1 MLEYEIYAELCCL
14 IIPVAFIFMRYNR
27 PVNLGSVN
35 FGSVNLSPGNANAM
49 KSRGMLPGLRYT
61 LFAVLLGVQ
70 AITLVAVLALGRS
83 STEAITREHA
93 HQILNHLADT
103 TADNTRRFLEPA
115 EHSATLSRELLE
127 RGVLKANDT
136 VGLERYFLA
145 QLHSNPQLAGI
156 YLGQTNGG
164 FVFVKRDSDGNSEGF
179 SSKFIGFAA
188 GARQVSRITRDANLN
203 IIKREMLPADTY
215 DPRSRPWYRAA
226 NQAGATIWTDPY
238 VFFTSKR
245 PGVTAA
251 SPVMRANKMIGVIGV
266 DIEISGLS
274 NFLNDVPLSEHGRAF
289 IVDRNGTA
297 VAFPKLDWVGREFSD
312 ELPQASMVGGAV
324 VQSMLSSGSSHAL
337 PPAMASFEVGQ
348 DGYFG
353 ILRPFAIGNGT
364 TWLIGVHAP
373 SQDFMQ
379 EFVAQNAQ
387 QNSRIAWIFGL
398 TCLLA
403 WPLVFGATL
412 PFTRLQR
419 QATIDDLTGLP
430 NRAEFM
436 RQASRNIMQLHRQG
450 RTAVIAI
457 LDLDG
462 FKQVNDQFGH
472 QSGDEVLQIVGQRLQ
487 MAARES
493 DLIGRLGGD
502 EFALLLPDVG
512 ADQAQAFVARI
523 RSSLC
528 DQPMRSSVSEHRI
541 GATIGVTSLE
551 HASSLRELLARADQ
565 ALLSGKSTSKNQT
578 YVSAAI

>member
-1 MLEYEIYAELCCL
+1 
-14 IIPVAFIFMRYNR
+14 MRYNR
-27 PVNLGSVN
+27 PVNARIVN
-35 FGSVNLSPGNANAM
+35 
-49 KSRGMLPGLRYT
+49 SRGMLPSLRYM
-61 LFAVLLGVQ
+61 LFALLLGVQ
-70 AITLVAVLALGRS
+70 AITLFALLAFGHA

-93 HQILNHLADT
+93 HQILNHLVDT

-115 EHSATLSRELLE
+115 EHSAILSRELLE
-127 RGVLKANDT
+127 RGVLRASDT

-156 YLGQTNGG
+156 YLGQPNGG
-164 FVFVKRDSDGNSEGF
+164 FVFVKRDGQGF
-179 SSKFIGFAA
+179 SSKFIGFAS
-188 GARQVSRITRDANLN
+188 GVRQVKRVTRDANLN
-203 IIKREMLPADTY
+203 ILKRETLPADTY

-226 NQAGATIWTDPY
+226 NRAGATIWTDPY
-238 VFFTSKR
+238 VFFTSRR

-251 SPVMRANKMIGVIGV
+251 SPVMRANEMIGVIGV

-312 ELPQASMVGGAV
+312 ELPKADMVGGAV
-324 VQSMLSSGSSHAL
+324 VQQMLGAGSSRDL
-337 PPAMASFEVGQ
+337 PSSINSSDTGSFNMSSFEVGQ

-353 ILRPFAIGNGT
+353 ILRPFTIGNGT
-364 TWLIGVHAP
+364 SWLIGVHAP
-373 SQDFMQ
+373 SHDFMQ
-379 EFVAQNAQ
+379 EFVAQNAE
-387 QNSRIAWIFGL
+387 QNTRIAWIFAL
-398 TCLLA
+398 PCLLA

-412 PFTRLQR
+412 PFTKLQR

-436 RQASRNIMQLHRQG
+436 RQAARNIKQLHRQG

-472 QSGDEVLQIVGQRLQ
+472 QSGDEVLSIVGQRLS
-487 MAARES
+487 MASRES

-502 EFALLLPDVG
+502 EFALLLPDVR
-512 ADQAQAFVARI
+512 AEDAQTFVARI
-523 RSSLC
+523 RATLC
-528 DQPMRSSVSEHRI
+528 DQPVRSGLDEHHI
-541 GATIGVTSLE
+541 GATIGVTVLEGAMSLP
-551 HASSLRELLARADQ
+551 ELLAKADR
-565 ALLSGKSTSKNQT
+565 ALLGGKTKSKNQT
-578 YVSAAI
+578 YLAAST

>member
-1 MLEYEIYAELCCL
+1 MT
-14 IIPVAFIFMRYNR
+14 YN
-27 PVNLGSVN
+27 PCVNLG
-35 FGSVNLSPGNANAM
+35 PENAGTM
-49 KSRGMLPGLRYT
+49 KSTLKSAFTSRGMLPGLRYM
-61 LFAVLLGVQ
+61 LFALLIGVQ
-70 AITLVAVLALGRS
+70 AITLVAVLAFGRT

-115 EHSATLSRELLE
+115 ERSATLSRELLE
-127 RGVLKANDT
+127 RGVLKATDA

-156 YLGQTNGG
+156 YLGQPNGA
-164 FVFVKRDSDGNSEGF
+164 FVFVKREGNGF
-179 SSKFIGFAA
+179 SSKFIAFDS
-188 GARQVSRITRDANLN
+188 GARQVKRLTRDANLN
-203 IIKREMLPADTY
+203 ILKRETLASDTY

-251 SPVMRANKMIGVIGV
+251 TPVMTSGQMIGVVGV

-274 NFLNDVPLSEHGRAF
+274 SFLNDVPLSEHGRAF

-297 VAFPKLDWVGREFSD
+297 VAFPKLDWVGREFG
-312 ELPQASMVGGAV
+312 EGLPQADAIGGAV
-324 VQSMLSSGSSHAL
+324 VQSMLHAGSSRDL
-337 PPAMASFEVGQ
+337 PSSLSLSNMSSFEVGQ

-353 ILRPFAIGNGT
+353 MLRPFTIGNGT
-364 TWLIGVHAP
+364 SWLIGIHAP

-379 EFVAQNAQ
+379 EFAAQNAQ
-387 QNSRIAWIFGL
+387 QNTRIFWIFGL

-412 PFTRLQR
+412 PVTRLQR

-436 RQASRNIMQLHRQG
+436 RQATLNIAQLHRQG

-472 QSGDEVLQIVGQRLQ
+472 QSGDEVLRIVGQRLQ
-487 MAARES
+487 MASRES
-493 DLIGRLGGD
+493 DMIGRLGGD
-502 EFALLLPDVG
+502 EFALLLPDVS
-512 ADQAQAFVARI
+512 AHQAQAFIARI
-523 RSSLC
+523 HSSLC
-528 DQPMRSSVSEHRI
+528 DQPIRSSITEHRI

-551 HASSLRELLARADQ
+551 HDSSLPELLARADH
-565 ALLSGKSTSKNQT
+565 ALLGGKIQSKNQT
-578 YVSAAI
+578 YLAAPR

>member
-1 MLEYEIYAELCCL
+1 
-14 IIPVAFIFMRYNR
+14 
-27 PVNLGSVN
+27 
-35 FGSVNLSPGNANAM
+35 M

-61 LFAVLLGVQ
+61 LFALLLGVQ
-70 AITLVAVLALGRS
+70 AVTLVAVLAFGRA

-115 EHSATLSRELLE
+115 EHSATLTRELLE
-127 RGVLKANDT
+127 RGLLKANDT

-156 YLGQTNGG
+156 YLGRSNGG
-164 FVFVKRDSDGNSEGF
+164 FVFVKRDGEGF
-179 SSKFIGFAA
+179 SSKFIGFDS
-188 GARQVSRITRDANLN
+188 GVRQVKRVTRDANLN
-203 IIKREMLPADTY
+203 ILNREILAADTY
-215 DPRSRPWYRAA
+215 DPRSRLWYRAA
-226 NQAGATIWTDPY
+226 NRAGATIWTDPY

-251 SPVMRANKMIGVIGV
+251 SPVMRANEMIGVVGV

-289 IVDRNGTA
+289 IVDRHGTA
-297 VAFPKLDWVGREFSD
+297 VAFPKLDWVGREFGD
-312 ELPQASMVGGAV
+312 GLPKADMVGGAV
-324 VQSMLSSGSSHAL
+324 VQSMLGAGSSHDL
-337 PPAMASFEVGQ
+337 PLGTGSLGTGSLGMSSFEVGQ
-348 DGYFG
+348 DDYFG
-353 ILRPFAIGNGT
+353 ILRPFTIGNGT
-364 TWLIGVHAP
+364 SWLIGVHAP

-379 EFVAQNAQ
+379 EFAAQNAQ
-387 QNSRIAWIFGL
+387 QNSRIAWIFML

-412 PFTRLQR
+412 PFTKLQR

-436 RQASRNIMQLHRQG
+436 RQAARNIKQLHRQ
-450 RTAVIAI
+450 RRSAVIAI

-472 QSGDEVLQIVGQRLQ
+472 QSGDEVLSIVGQRLL
-487 MAARES
+487 MASRDS

-502 EFALLLPDVG
+502 EFALLLPDVR
-512 ADQAQAFVARI
+512 AEDAQAFVARI
-523 RSSLC
+523 RATLC
-528 DQPMRSSVSEHRI
+528 DQPICSSGAAHQI
-541 GATIGVTSLE
+541 GATIGVTVLERAVSLP
-551 HASSLRELLARADQ
+551 ELLAQADQ
-565 ALLSGKSTSKNQT
+565 ALLGGKIKSKNQT
-578 YVSAAI
+578 YLSAPT

>member
-1 MLEYEIYAELCCL
+1 MLASGLDALERCL
-14 IIPVAFIFMRYNR
+14 IIPVPFIFMRYNR
-27 PVNLGSVN
+27 PVNLG
-35 FGSVNLSPGNANAM
+35 PGHANTM
-49 KSRGMLPGLRYT
+49 KSRGMLPGLRYM
-61 LFAVLLGVQ
+61 LFALLLGVQ
-70 AITLVAVLALGRS
+70 AITLFVLLAFGHA

-115 EHSATLSRELLE
+115 ERSAALSRELLE
-127 RGVLKANDT
+127 RGVLNANDT

-156 YLGQTNGG
+156 YLGQPNGA
-164 FVFVKRDSDGNSEGF
+164 FVFVKRDSAGNTAGNSEGF
-179 SSKFIGFAA
+179 SSKFIGFAS
-188 GARQVSRITRDANLN
+188 GARQVSRVTRDANLN
-203 IIKREMLPADTY
+203 ILKRETLASDIY

-251 SPVMRANKMIGVIGV
+251 TPVMNSGQMIGVVGV

-274 NFLNDVPLSEHGRAF
+274 SFLNDVPLSEHGRAF

-297 VAFPKLDWVGREFSD
+297 VAFPKLDWVGREFGD
-312 ELPQASMVGGAV
+312 DLPKANMVGGAV
-324 VQSMLSSGSSHAL
+324 VQSMLSAGSSRDL
-337 PPAMASFEVGQ
+337 PSSLGLSSMSSFEVGQ

-364 TWLIGVHAP
+364 SWLIGIHAP

-379 EFVAQNAQ
+379 EFAAQNAQ
-387 QNSRIAWIFGL
+387 QNSRIAWIFAL

-412 PFTRLQR
+412 PFTKLQR

-436 RQASRNIMQLHRQG
+436 RQATRNIAQLHQKR
-450 RTAVIAI
+450 RSAVIAI

-462 FKQVNDQFGH
+462 FKQINDQFGH
-472 QSGDEVLQIVGQRLQ
+472 QSGDEVLSIVGQRLL
-487 MAARES
+487 MASRES

-502 EFALLLPDVG
+502 EFALLLPDVK
-512 ADQAQAFVARI
+512 AEDAQTFVARI
-523 RSSLC
+523 RATLC
-528 DQPMRSSVSEHRI
+528 DQPIRSSVASHQI
-541 GATIGVTSLE
+541 GATIGVTVLEGVVSLP
-551 HASSLRELLARADQ
+551 ELLAQADQ
-565 ALLSGKSTSKNQT
+565 ALLGGKTKSKNQT
-578 YVSAAI
+578 YLSAPA

>member
-1 MLEYEIYAELCCL
+1 
-14 IIPVAFIFMRYNR
+14 MRYNR
-27 PVNLGSVN
+27 AVNARIV
-35 FGSVNLSPGNANAM
+35 
-49 KSRGMLPGLRYT
+49 KSRGMLPSLRYM
-61 LFAVLLGVQ
+61 LFALLLGVQ
-70 AITLVAVLALGRS
+70 AITLFALLAFGHA

-127 RGVLKANDT
+127 RGVLRASDT

-156 YLGQTNGG
+156 YLGQPNGA
-164 FVFVKRDSDGNSEGF
+164 FVFVKRERNGEGEGF

-188 GARQVSRITRDANLN
+188 GTRQVSRVTRDANLN
-203 IIKREMLPADTY
+203 ILKRETLPSDIY

-251 SPVMRANKMIGVIGV
+251 SPIMRANEMIGVIGV

-274 NFLNDVPLSEHGRAF
+274 SFLNDVPLSEHGRAF
-289 IVDRNGTA
+289 IVDHNGTA
-297 VAFPKLDWVGREFSD
+297 VAFPKLDWVGRAFTD
-312 ELPQASMVGGAV
+312 ELPKANLVGGAV
-324 VQSMLSSGSSHAL
+324 VQSMLSAGSSHDL
-337 PPAMASFEVGQ
+337 PPSMNSFEVGQ

-353 ILRPFAIGNGT
+353 ILRPFTIGNGT
-364 TWLIGVHAP
+364 SWLIGVHAP

-379 EFVAQNAQ
+379 EFAAQNAQ
-387 QNSRIAWIFGL
+387 QNTRIAWIFGL

-412 PFTRLQR
+412 PFTILQR

-436 RQASRNIMQLHRQG
+436 RQAARNIKQLHRQ
-450 RTAVIAI
+450 RRSAVIAI

-462 FKQVNDQFGH
+462 FKQVNDLFGH
-472 QSGDEVLQIVGQRLQ
+472 QSGDEVLSIVGQRLQ
-487 MAARES
+487 MASRDS

-502 EFALLLPDVG
+502 EFALLLPDVR
-512 ADQAQAFVARI
+512 AEDAQTFVARI
-523 RSSLC
+523 RATLC
-528 DQPMRSSVSEHRI
+528 DQPIRSSLGEHRI
-541 GATIGVTSLE
+541 GATIGVTVLERAVSLP
-551 HASSLRELLARADQ
+551 ELLAQADQ
-565 ALLSGKSTSKNQT
+565 ALLGGKTKIKNQT
-578 YVSAAI
+578 YLAAPI

>member
-1 MLEYEIYAELCCL
+1 
-14 IIPVAFIFMRYNR
+14 
-27 PVNLGSVN
+27 VNARIV
-35 FGSVNLSPGNANAM
+35 
-49 KSRGMLPGLRYT
+49 KSLGMLPSLRYM
-61 LFAVLLGVQ
+61 LFALLLGVQ
-70 AITLVAVLALGRS
+70 AITLFVLLAFS
-83 STEAITREHA
+83 NASTEAITREHA

-127 RGVLKANDT
+127 RGVLRASDT

-156 YLGQTNGG
+156 YLGQPNGG
-164 FVFVKRDSDGNSEGF
+164 FVFVKRDGAGF
-179 SSKFIGFAA
+179 SSKFIGFDS
-188 GARQVSRITRDANLN
+188 GARQVSRVSRDANLN
-203 IIKREMLPADTY
+203 ILKRETLPSDTY

-226 NQAGATIWTDPY
+226 NRAGATIWTDPY

-251 SPVMRANKMIGVIGV
+251 SPVMRANNMIGVIGV

-274 NFLNDVPLSEHGRAF
+274 SFLNDVPLSEHGRAF

-312 ELPQASMVGGAV
+312 ELPKANMVGGAV
-324 VQSMLSSGSSHAL
+324 VQSMLSTGSSRDL
-337 PPAMASFEVGQ
+337 PLSTNPMGMSSFEVGQ

-353 ILRPFAIGNGT
+353 ILRPFTIGNGT
-364 TWLIGVHAP
+364 SWLIGVHAP

-379 EFVAQNAQ
+379 EFAAQNAQ

-403 WPLVFGATL
+403 WPLIFGVTL
-412 PFTRLQR
+412 PFTNLQR

-436 RQASRNIMQLHRQG
+436 RQAARTIKQLHRQ
-450 RTAVIAI
+450 RRSAVIAI

-472 QSGDEVLQIVGQRLQ
+472 QSGDEVLSIVGQRLQ
-487 MAARES
+487 MASRDS

-502 EFALLLPDVG
+502 EFALLLPDVR
-512 ADQAQAFVARI
+512 AEDAQAFVARI
-523 RSSLC
+523 RASLC
-528 DQPMRSSVSEHRI
+528 DQPIRSSLGEHRI
-541 GATIGVTSLE
+541 GATIGVTVLERAVSLP
-551 HASSLRELLARADQ
+551 ELLAQADQ
-565 ALLSGKSTSKNQT
+565 ALLGGKTKSKNQT
-578 YVSAAI
+578 YLAAPT

>member
-1 MLEYEIYAELCCL
+1 V
-14 IIPVAFIFMRYNR
+14 IIPVPFTFVRYNR
-27 PVNLGSVN
+27 AVNARIVN
-35 FGSVNLSPGNANAM
+35 
-49 KSRGMLPGLRYT
+49 SRGMLPSLRYM
-61 LFAVLLGVQ
+61 LFALLLGVQ
-70 AITLVAVLALGRS
+70 ALTLFALLAFGNA

-103 TADNTRRFLEPA
+103 TADNTRRFLEPV
-115 EHSATLSRELLE
+115 ERSATLSRELLE
-127 RGVLKANDT
+127 RGVLKASDT

-145 QLHSNPQLAGI
+145 QLHSNPQLGGI
-156 YLGQTNGG
+156 YLGQPNGA
-164 FVFVKRDSDGNSEGF
+164 FVFVKRDGEGF
-179 SSKFIGFAA
+179 SSKFIGFVS
-188 GARQVSRITRDANLN
+188 GARQVSRVTRDANLN
-203 IIKREMLPADTY
+203 ILKRETLPSDTY

-226 NQAGATIWTDPY
+226 NRAGATIWTDPY

-251 SPVMRANKMIGVIGV
+251 SPVMRANEMIGVVGV

-312 ELPQASMVGGAV
+312 ELPKANMIGGAV
-324 VQSMLSSGSSHAL
+324 VQSMLSAGSSRDL
-337 PPAMASFEVGQ
+337 PLSTSSLGMSSFEVGQ

-353 ILRPFAIGNGT
+353 ILRPFTIGNGT
-364 TWLIGVHAP
+364 SWLIGVHAP

-379 EFVAQNAQ
+379 EFAVQNAQ

-412 PFTRLQR
+412 PFTKLQR

-436 RQASRNIMQLHRQG
+436 RQATRNIAQLHRQ
-450 RTAVIAI
+450 RRSAVIAI

-472 QSGDEVLQIVGQRLQ
+472 QSGDEVLSIVGQRLL
-487 MAARES
+487 MASRDS

-502 EFALLLPDVG
+502 EFALLLPDVR
-512 ADQAQAFVARI
+512 AEDAQSFVARI
-523 RSSLC
+523 RASLC
-528 DQPMRSSVSEHRI
+528 DQPIRSSVATHQI
-541 GATIGVTSLE
+541 GATIGVTALERAVSLPD
-551 HASSLRELLARADQ
+551 LLAQADH
-565 ALLSGKSTSKNQT
+565 ALLGGKSKSKNQT
-578 YVSAAI
+578 YLAAPI

>member
-1 MLEYEIYAELCCL
+1 
-14 IIPVAFIFMRYNR
+14 VRYNR
-27 PVNLGSVN
+27 AVNAQIV
-35 FGSVNLSPGNANAM
+35 
-49 KSRGMLPGLRYT
+49 KSRGMLPSLRYM
-61 LFAVLLGVQ
+61 LFALLLGVQ
-70 AITLVAVLALGRS
+70 AITLFVLLSFGHA

-115 EHSATLSRELLE
+115 ERSATLSRELLE
-127 RGVLKANDT
+127 RGVLKATDT
-136 VGLERYFLA
+136 LGLERYFLA

-156 YLGQTNGG
+156 YLGQPNGA
-164 FVFVKRDSDGNSEGF
+164 FVFVKRDGSGNGF
-179 SSKFIGFAA
+179 SSKFIGFAS
-188 GARQVSRITRDANLN
+188 GARQVSRVTRDANLN
-203 IIKREMLPADTY
+203 IIKRETLPADTY

-245 PGVTAA
+245 PGVTAT
-251 SPVMRANKMIGVIGV
+251 SPVMRANEMIGVVGV

-297 VAFPKLDWVGREFSD
+297 VAFPKLDWVGREFGD
-312 ELPQASMVGGAV
+312 DLPKANMVGGAV
-324 VQSMLSSGSSHAL
+324 VQSMLSAGSSRDL
-337 PPAMASFEVGQ
+337 PLSTNPLGMSSFEVGQ

-353 ILRPFAIGNGT
+353 ILRPFTIGNGT
-364 TWLIGVHAP
+364 SWLIGVHAP

-379 EFVAQNAQ
+379 EFAAQNAQ

-412 PFTRLQR
+412 PFTKLQR

-436 RQASRNIMQLHRQG
+436 RQAARTIKQLHRQH
-450 RTAVIAI
+450 RSAVIAI

-472 QSGDEVLQIVGQRLQ
+472 QSGDEVLSIVGQRLQ
-487 MAARES
+487 MASRDS

-502 EFALLLPDVG
+502 EFALLLPDVRPE
-512 ADQAQAFVARI
+512 DAQAFVARI
-523 RSSLC
+523 RATLC
-528 DQPMRSSVSEHRI
+528 DQPIRSSVAAHEI
-541 GATIGVTSLE
+541 GATIGVTVLERAVSL
-551 HASSLRELLARADQ
+551 SDLLAQADQ
-565 ALLSGKSTSKNQT
+565 ALLGGKTKSKNQT
-578 YVSAAI
+578 YLSAPI

>member
-1 MLEYEIYAELCCL
+1 
-14 IIPVAFIFMRYNR
+14 
-27 PVNLGSVN
+27 VNARTVN
-35 FGSVNLSPGNANAM
+35 
-49 KSRGMLPGLRYT
+49 SRGMLPSLRYM
-61 LFAVLLGVQ
+61 LFALLLGVQ
-70 AITLVAVLALGRS
+70 AITLFVLLAFGNA

-115 EHSATLSRELLE
+115 ERSATLSRELLE
-127 RGVLKANDT
+127 RGVLKASDT

-145 QLHSNPQLAGI
+145 QLHSNPQLGGI
-156 YLGQTNGG
+156 YLGQPNGA

-179 SSKFIGFAA
+179 SSKFIGFAG
-188 GARQVSRITRDANLN
+188 GARQVSRVTRDANLN
-203 IIKREMLPADTY
+203 VTKRETLASDTY

-226 NQAGATIWTDPY
+226 NRAGATIWTDPY

-251 SPVMRANKMIGVIGV
+251 SPVMRANEMIGVVGV

-274 NFLNDVPLSEHGRAF
+274 SFLNDVPLSEHGRAF

-312 ELPQASMVGGAV
+312 ELPKANTVGGAV
-324 VQSMLSSGSSHAL
+324 VQSMLSAGSSRDSAL
-337 PPAMASFEVGQ
+337 STNPMGMSSFEVGQ

-353 ILRPFAIGNGT
+353 ILRPFTIGNGT
-364 TWLIGVHAP
+364 SWLIGIHAP

-379 EFVAQNAQ
+379 EFMAQNAQ
-387 QNSRIAWIFGL
+387 QNSRIAWIFAL

-412 PFTRLQR
+412 PFTKLQR

-436 RQASRNIMQLHRQG
+436 RQATRNIAQLHRQ
-450 RTAVIAI
+450 RRSAVIAI

-462 FKQVNDQFGH
+462 FKQINDQFGH
-472 QSGDEVLQIVGQRLQ
+472 QSGDEVLSIVGQRLL
-487 MAARES
+487 MASRDS

-502 EFALLLPDVG
+502 EFALLLPDVT
-512 ADQAQAFVARI
+512 AQEAQAFVARI
-523 RSSLC
+523 RAALC
-528 DQPMRSSVSEHRI
+528 DQPIRSSVATHQI
-541 GATIGVTSLE
+541 GATIGVTVLERAVSLT
-551 HASSLRELLARADQ
+551 ELLAQADQ
-565 ALLSGKSTSKNQT
+565 ALLGGKIKSKNQT
-578 YVSAAI
+578 YLAAPI

>member
-1 MLEYEIYAELCCL
+1 
-14 IIPVAFIFMRYNR
+14 
-27 PVNLGSVN
+27 
-35 FGSVNLSPGNANAM
+35 
-49 KSRGMLPGLRYT
+49 MLPSLRYM
-61 LFAVLLGVQ
+61 LFALLLGVQ
-70 AITLVAVLALGRS
+70 AITLFVLLAFGNA

-127 RGVLKANDT
+127 RGLLRASDT

-145 QLHSNPQLAGI
+145 QLHSNSQLAGI
-156 YLGQTNGG
+156 YLGQPNGG
-164 FVFVKRDSDGNSEGF
+164 FVFVKRERNGEGEGF
-179 SSKFIGFAA
+179 SSKFIGFAS
-188 GARQVSRITRDANLN
+188 GARQVSRVTRDANLN
-203 IIKREMLPADTY
+203 ILKRETLASDTY

-226 NQAGATIWTDPY
+226 NRAGATIWTDPY

-251 SPVMRANKMIGVIGV
+251 SPVMQANEMIGVIGV

-274 NFLNDVPLSEHGRAF
+274 SFLNDVPLSEHGRAF

-312 ELPQASMVGGAV
+312 ELPKANLVGGAV
-324 VQSMLSSGSSHAL
+324 VQSMLSTGSSRDL
-337 PPAMASFEVGQ
+337 PLSTNLGMSSFEVGQ

-353 ILRPFAIGNGT
+353 ILRPFTIGNGT
-364 TWLIGVHAP
+364 SWLIGVHAP

-379 EFVAQNAQ
+379 EFAAQNAQ

-403 WPLVFGATL
+403 WPLIFGVTL
-412 PFTRLQR
+412 PFTNLQR

-436 RQASRNIMQLHRQG
+436 RQAARSIKQLHRQ
-450 RTAVIAI
+450 RRSAVIAI

-472 QSGDEVLQIVGQRLQ
+472 QSGDEVLSIVGQRLQ
-487 MAARES
+487 MASRDS

-502 EFALLLPDVG
+502 EFALLLPDVRTE
-512 ADQAQAFVARI
+512 DAQAFVARI
-523 RSSLC
+523 RATLC
-528 DQPMRSSVSEHRI
+528 DQPIRSSLSEHQI
-541 GATIGVTSLE
+541 GATIGVTVLERAVSLP
-551 HASSLRELLARADQ
+551 ELLAQADQ
-565 ALLSGKSTSKNQT
+565 ALLGGKTKSKNQT
-578 YVSAAI
+578 YLSAPI

>member
-1 MLEYEIYAELCCL
+1 
-14 IIPVAFIFMRYNR
+14 
-27 PVNLGSVN
+27 VNARIV
-35 FGSVNLSPGNANAM
+35 
-49 KSRGMLPGLRYT
+49 KSRGMLPSLRYM
-61 LFAVLLGVQ
+61 LFALLLGVQ
-70 AITLVAVLALGRS
+70 AITLFALLAFGHA

-127 RGVLKANDT
+127 RDVLRASDT

-156 YLGQTNGG
+156 YLGQPNGG
-164 FVFVKRDSDGNSEGF
+164 FVFVKRDGEGEGEGEGF
-179 SSKFIGFAA
+179 SSKFIGFAS
-188 GARQVSRITRDANLN
+188 GVRQVSRVTRDANLN
-203 IIKREMLPADTY
+203 VLKRETLPSDTY

-251 SPVMRANKMIGVIGV
+251 SPVMRANNLIGVIGV

-274 NFLNDVPLSEHGRAF
+274 SFLNDVPLSEHGRAF

-297 VAFPKLDWVGREFSD
+297 VAFPKLDWVGREFSN
-312 ELPQASMVGGAV
+312 ELPKADTVGGAV
-324 VQSMLSSGSSHAL
+324 VQSMLRTGSSRDL
-337 PPAMASFEVGQ
+337 PPSTNLGMSSFEVGQ

-364 TWLIGVHAP
+364 SWLIGVHAP

-379 EFVAQNAQ
+379 EFAAQNAQ

-403 WPLVFGATL
+403 WPLIFGVTL
-412 PFTRLQR
+412 PFTNLQR

-436 RQASRNIMQLHRQG
+436 RQAARTIKQLHRQ
-450 RTAVIAI
+450 RRSAVIAI
-457 LDLDG
+457 LDLDE

-472 QSGDEVLQIVGQRLQ
+472 QSGDEVLSIVGQRLQ
-487 MAARES
+487 MASRDS

-502 EFALLLPDVG
+502 EFALLLPDVR
-512 ADQAQAFVARI
+512 AEDAQTFVARI
-523 RSSLC
+523 RASLC
-528 DQPMRSSVSEHRI
+528 DQPIRSSITEHRI

-551 HASSLRELLARADQ
+551 HASSLPELLARADQ
-565 ALLSGKSTSKNQT
+565 ALLGGKSTSKNQT
-578 YVSAAI
+578 YVSAPI

>member
-1 MLEYEIYAELCCL
+1 
-14 IIPVAFIFMRYNR
+14 MRYNR
-27 PVNLGSVN
+27 PVNLGPL
-35 FGSVNLSPGNANAM
+35 NLSPGNANGM
-49 KSRGMLPGLRYT
+49 RSQGMLPGLRYT
-61 LFAVLLGVQ
+61 LFALLLSVQ
-70 AITLVAVLALGRS
+70 AITLVAVLALGWS

-103 TADNTRRFLEPA
+103 TADNTQRFLEPA
-115 EHSATLSRELLE
+115 EHSAALSRELLE
-127 RGVLKANDT
+127 RGVLQASDT

-145 QLHSNPQLAGI
+145 QLHSNPQLDGI
-156 YLGQTNGG
+156 YLGQPNGG
-164 FVFVKRDSDGNSEGF
+164 FVFVKRDGEGF
-179 SSKFIGFAA
+179 SSKFIGLDA
-188 GARQVSRITRDANLN
+188 GARQVSRVIRDANLN
-203 IIKREMLPADTY
+203 IIKREVLPADTY
-215 DPRSRPWYRAA
+215 DPRSRPWYREA

-245 PGVTAA
+245 PGITAA
-251 SPVMRANKMIGVIGV
+251 SPVMRANKLIGVIGV

-297 VAFPKLDWVGREFSD
+297 VAFPKLDWIGREFSD
-312 ELPQASMVGGAV
+312 ELPKASMVGGAV
-324 VQSMLSSGSSHAL
+324 VQSMLSAGSSHDL

-387 QNSRIAWIFGL
+387 ENSRIAWIFGL

-412 PFTRLQR
+412 PFTKLQR
-419 QATIDDLTGLP
+419 QALIDDLTGLP

-436 RQASRNIMQLHRQG
+436 RQASRNIVQLHRQG

-472 QSGDEVLQIVGQRLQ
+472 QSGDEVLHIVGQRLQ

-502 EFALLLPDVG
+502 EFALLLPDVS

-528 DQPMRSSVSEHRI
+528 DQPIRSSVTEHRI

-551 HASSLRELLARADQ
+551 HASSLQELLARADQ
-565 ALLSGKSTSKNQT
+565 ALLGGKSISKNQT
-578 YVSAAI
+578 YVSAPI

>member
-1 MLEYEIYAELCCL
+1 
-14 IIPVAFIFMRYNR
+14 
-27 PVNLGSVN
+27 VNARIV
-35 FGSVNLSPGNANAM
+35 
-49 KSRGMLPGLRYT
+49 KSLGMLPSLRYM
-61 LFAVLLGVQ
+61 LFALLLGVQ
-70 AITLVAVLALGRS
+70 AITLFVLLAFGNA

-127 RGVLKANDT
+127 RGVLRASDT

-156 YLGQTNGG
+156 YLGQPNGG
-164 FVFVKRDSDGNSEGF
+164 FVFVKRDGAGF
-179 SSKFIGFAA
+179 SSKFIGFDS
-188 GARQVSRITRDANLN
+188 GARQVSRVSRDANLN
-203 IIKREMLPADTY
+203 ILKRETLPSDTY

-226 NQAGATIWTDPY
+226 NRAGATIWTDPY

-251 SPVMRANKMIGVIGV
+251 SPVMRANNMIGVIGV

-274 NFLNDVPLSEHGRAF
+274 SFLNDVPLSEHGRAF

-312 ELPQASMVGGAV
+312 ELPKANMVGGAV
-324 VQSMLSSGSSHAL
+324 VQSMLSTGSSRDL
-337 PPAMASFEVGQ
+337 PLSTNPMGMSSFEVGQ

-353 ILRPFAIGNGT
+353 ILRPFTIGNGT
-364 TWLIGVHAP
+364 SWLIGVHAP

-379 EFVAQNAQ
+379 EFAAQNAQ

-403 WPLVFGATL
+403 WPLIFGVTL
-412 PFTRLQR
+412 PFTNLQR

-436 RQASRNIMQLHRQG
+436 RQAARTIKQLHRQ
-450 RTAVIAI
+450 RRSAVIAI

-472 QSGDEVLQIVGQRLQ
+472 QSGDEVLSIVGQRLQ
-487 MAARES
+487 MASRDS

-502 EFALLLPDVG
+502 EFALLLPDVR
-512 ADQAQAFVARI
+512 AEDAQAFVARI
-523 RSSLC
+523 RASLC
-528 DQPMRSSVSEHRI
+528 DQPIRSSLGEHRI
-541 GATIGVTSLE
+541 GATIGVTVLERAVSLP
-551 HASSLRELLARADQ
+551 ELLAQADQ
-565 ALLSGKSTSKNQT
+565 ALLGGKTKSKNQT
-578 YVSAAI
+578 YLAAPT